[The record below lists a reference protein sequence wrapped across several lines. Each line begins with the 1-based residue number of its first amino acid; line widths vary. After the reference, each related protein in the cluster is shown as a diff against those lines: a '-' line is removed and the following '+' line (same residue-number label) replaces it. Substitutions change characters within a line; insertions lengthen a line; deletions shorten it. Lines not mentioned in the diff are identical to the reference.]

1 MFLIPFLNT
10 KNVGIPVTGGIGKPQ
25 PASCGRKASEPR
37 CDELALRT
45 ECVLSPHTDLLT
57 NQGELNPRS
66 VLVQPKAAKATSA
79 GKVTFDKSVGQLG
92 SKDPRS
98 TDTVRRVQQMLK
110 TLRASHTVEEAKER
124 YSSIAFLLTLSL
136 N

>member
-1 MFLIPFLNT
+1 MTVLHKWQWLT
-10 KNVGIPVTGGIGKPQ
+10 ALGIGKPQ

-37 CDELALRT
+37 CDVLASRI
-45 ECVLSPHTDLLT
+45 ENVISPHTDLLT

-79 GKVTFDKSVGQLG
+79 AKVTFDNSVGQLG

-98 TDTVRRVQQMLK
+98 IETVKRVQHMLK
-110 TLRASHTVEEAKER
+110 TLRVSHTVEEAKER
-124 YSSIAFLLTLSL
+124 YSSSL
-136 N
+136 PSHTYHRLGKYC